1 MPNSKR
7 HATKPFAGVVIG
19 FCLLLASHLA
29 VAAPYTPASDTT
41 VLERLPLRANRQ
53 AAQVLI
59 ELRQAVKAHP
69 DDADAAAQL
78 AEQYFD
84 TAAAT
89 GDPRYAGYA
98 RAVVVGFAGPL
109 SPALLMVRGM
119 LQQYQ
124 HDFDAAL
131 KDFSSA
137 LAQDQQLAAAHAWR
151 GAIYLVQAKYPEA
164 DTECASLQRL
174 GRPALWGACKGLV
187 QAYGGQLEAAYNTLS
202 HALAISS
209 QPGNRL
215 WLLTRMAEVA
225 TWRQQPQRAEE
236 HFRAAMAL
244 KMDDSYLLAAW
255 SDFLLDLGR
264 YREVAELLGPWEAAD
279 PLLLRLALAQTA
291 LQLPTA
297 TRSTQTLGDRFAA
310 ATLRGDTTHRAEEAR
325 YYLLLRQDARQA
337 LRLAALNFAVQ
348 REPRDARILLEAA
361 IATGDAAAA
370 QSVRDWLQRSGFE
383 DPRLR
388 ALAVQSAKAGAP

>member
-1 MPNSKR
+1 
-7 HATKPFAGVVIG
+7 
-19 FCLLLASHLA
+19 LLLASHLA
-29 VAAPYTPASDTT
+29 AAEPYIPASDAT

-53 AAQVLI
+53 SAQALF
-59 ELRQAVKAHP
+59 EMRQAVKERP
-69 DDADAAAQL
+69 GDADAAAQL
-78 AEQYFD
+78 AERYFD

-98 RAVVVGFAGPL
+98 RAVVAGFAGPL
-109 SPALLMVRGM
+109 SPDLLMVRGM

-137 LAQDQQLAAAHAWR
+137 LAQDPRLASAHAWR

-164 DTECASLQRL
+164 EVECAGLQRL
-174 GRPALWGACKGLV
+174 DRPALWGACKGLV
-187 QAYGGQLEAAYNTLS
+187 QAYSGQLGAAYSTLS
-202 HALAISS
+202 HALTLSS
-209 QPGNRL
+209 QPSNRL

-225 TWRQQPQRAEE
+225 AWRQQPQRAEE

-244 KMDDSYLLAAW
+244 KIDDSYLLAAW
-255 SDFLLDLGR
+255 SDFLLDQGR
-264 YREVAELLGPWEAAD
+264 YREVAELLGSWEAAD

-291 LQLPTA
+291 LQLPA
-297 TRSTQTLGDRFAA
+297 AVRNTQTLGDRFAA

-325 YYLLLRQDARQA
+325 YQLLLRHDARQA

-348 REPRDARILLEAA
+348 REPRDARILFEAA
-361 IATGDAAAA
+361 IAAGDAVAA
-370 QSVRDWLQRSGFE
+370 QSARDWLQRSGFE
-383 DPRLR
+383 DPHLR
-388 ALAVQSAKAGAP
+388 TLAAQSTKGVAP